1 MGAKGGVSLSEV
13 GMDVI
18 LGLLVDRPSWV
29 AVTPKT
35 TVETTTSQSATVDIE
50 SLPGIAILQH
60 SYMGDIILH
69 P

>member
-1 MGAKGGVSLSEV
+1 MGAKSGVSLSEV

-35 TVETTTSQSATVDIE
+35 TVETTTTQSATVDIE
-50 SLPGIAILQH
+50 SLPGMAIL
-60 SYMGDIILH
+60 
-69 P
+69 